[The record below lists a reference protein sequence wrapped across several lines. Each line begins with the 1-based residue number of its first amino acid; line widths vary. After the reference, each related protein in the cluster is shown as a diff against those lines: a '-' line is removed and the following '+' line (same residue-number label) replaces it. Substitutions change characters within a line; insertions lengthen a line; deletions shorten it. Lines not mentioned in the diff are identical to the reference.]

1 MDIARLAAEK
11 IARWQVAHP
20 VICLVAAIVV
30 TALAGW
36 AASGLGFDS
45 SYEALLPR
53 NSAEVANADRVRER
67 TGGTRQLVVALG
79 GASPEARLEF
89 GRKLEKSIEEI
100 ENVRCAD
107 LEFPVGFFRDRALWL
122 MEDETLERLIPAL
135 EDAIHVAKA
144 QASPFALHLD
154 EEQER
159 KDLEAAWSKV
169 DAVLEDEGL
178 DDLPFQS
185 VMTSEDGRYT
195 FLLVVPS
202 IQFSDMEVGADLLDE
217 IERRASRLGI
227 ESTGIEMRLAGNLAV
242 MQEQHRT
249 MLDDLRN
256 ASLLALLCSVLVV
269 AGVTRR
275 LTAPLVVGASLV
287 AGVTWTFALA
297 RAHISDVNIIT
308 GFLVAV
314 LFGLGIDFGIH
325 VYMRYE
331 QERRHSELDK
341 PEALVAALRG
351 TLPPALIGALT
362 TAGTF
367 FSFTVADFRGF
378 SEFGLIAGIGVLCTI
393 ASSFL
398 VLPPLLLCTDR
409 RKSAQPAIRSSSA
422 PARPVRPPLAAA
434 MVAACLALAAFGAAN
449 AHRIPFR
456 NNFKLLR
463 GESPATEF
471 FEYVDENLG
480 VGFNPAVVLV
490 GDAEAAER
498 VERIVEESRVE
509 EPEKGAGG
517 AIGKVVS
524 ISDLLPDTSKERVER
539 IEKLRVLLLDPKLD
553 KAADEQGERAEQLRE
568 AREMV
573 RTEPWSIDELPS
585 PIRRRFTTLD
595 DEQVIVYIWP
605 AQRNDADYQ
614 AAAWEKRLGEISRKI
629 DTAGIEHLLADET
642 LIVAWIY
649 RLILEDSVPLLALA
663 VAVVVVLLILD
674 FRSIR
679 HAALVFFPLVVGML
693 IFVALLRLLDIEL
706 NMFNLVVVP
715 SVIGIGIDN
724 AVHIYHR
731 YRVEGPGSLD
741 LVVRR
746 TGVAAF
752 LASLTTSIG
761 FGSSLISHHIG
772 LQTLGL
778 VAILGIGSTFASA
791 TIFFPCTLY
800 LIERSRAP
808 RRSSKT

>member
-1 MDIARLAAEK
+1 VDVARLAAEK

-20 VICLVAAIVV
+20 AICLVAAAAV

-53 NSAEVANADRVRER
+53 NSAEVAGADRVRER
-67 TGGTRQLVVALG
+67 TGGTRQLVVALS

-89 GRKLEKSIEEI
+89 GRKLEKSIEEM
-100 ENVRCAD
+100 ERVRCAD
-107 LEFPVGFFRDRALWL
+107 LEFPVEFFHDRALWL
-122 MEDETLERLIPAL
+122 MEDGTLERLIPAL
-135 EDAIHVAKA
+135 EEAIHVAKA

-154 EEQER
+154 EEQEK

-178 DDLPFQS
+178 DDLPFQR

-202 IQFSDMEVGADLLDE
+202 IPFSDVEISAEFLGE

-227 ESTGIEMRLAGNLAV
+227 ESKGIELRLAGNLAV

-287 AGVTWTFALA
+287 SGVTWTFALA
-297 RAHISDVNIIT
+297 RAHVSDVNIIT

-331 QERRHSELDK
+331 QERRHSGLDK
-341 PEALVAALRG
+341 AEALVAALRG
-351 TLPPALIGALT
+351 TLPPALTGALT

-398 VLPPLLLCTDR
+398 VLPPLLILTDR
-409 RKSAQPAIRSSSA
+409 RVRPKPALGSSSA
-422 PARPVRPPLAAA
+422 SARPVRLPLAAA

-449 AHRIPFR
+449 ADRIPFR

-490 GDAEAAER
+490 DGAEAAER

-509 EPEKGAGG
+509 GPAQNTAG

-524 ISDLLPDTSKERVER
+524 ISDLLPDTSEKRIER
-539 IEKLRVLLLDPKLD
+539 IEKLRDLLLDSKLD
-553 KAADEQGERAEQLRE
+553 KAADEKGDRAEQLRE

-585 PIRRRFTTLD
+585 PIRRRFTTPD
-595 DEQVIVYIWP
+595 DEQVIVYIWS

-614 AAAWEKRLGEISRKI
+614 AAAWEKRLDEISRKL
-629 DTAGIEHLLADET
+629 DAAGIEHSLADET

-663 VAVVVVLLILD
+663 VVVVVVLLILD

-679 HAALVFFPLVVGML
+679 HAALAFFPLGVGML
-693 IFVALLRLLDIEL
+693 IFVALLRLFEIEL

-731 YRVEGPGSLD
+731 YRVEGPGSVG

-761 FGSSLISHHIG
+761 FGSSLISHHVG

-778 VAILGIGSTFASA
+778 VAILGIGSTFVAA
-791 TIFFPCTLY
+791 TVFFPCTLY
-800 LIERSRAP
+800 LIERA
-808 RRSSKT
+808 RSAKSSSTP